1 MKDADFSVE
10 LSKTDTKTQ
19 YEAKIRKFADHLDA
33 KISDAQDRFKD
44 VKIETKMEYQSR
56 INTLKEKR
64 EEVNHHLVE
73 LKEIMDDKWEDAR
86 DNFQLR
92 FRALSKEITEA
103 YEGIV
108 AGFAYLFKKLR
119 D

>member
-19 YEAKIRKFADHLDA
+19 YEAKIRKFADNLDA
-33 KISDAQDRFKD
+33 RISDAQDRIKD
-44 VKIETKMEYQSR
+44 VKAETKSEYESR
-56 INTLKEKR
+56 VHALKEKR
-64 EEVNHHLVE
+64 EEVAQHLVE
-73 LKEIMDDKWEDAR
+73 LKELMDDKWEDAR

-108 AGFAYLFKKLR
+108 AGFAYLFKKLSE
-119 D
+119 